1 VHLFSYPE
9 RGGTDL
15 PHPAVLKVAL
25 RQRPNASE
33 VSAEIMLLLE
43 LGVLV
48 LAQWRVIVD
57 ERKLLTDIECK
68 VLDCAAEGMTVDQT
82 AALRGV
88 SRNTIMIQR
97 RNVLRKIGAK
107 NMAQAIAKAFEL
119 GLLGTP

>member
-1 VHLFSYPE
+1 
-9 RGGTDL
+9 L

-25 RQRPNASE
+25 RQRPNVSE

-48 LAQWRVIVD
+48 LAQWRVTLD

>member
-1 VHLFSYPE
+1 
-9 RGGTDL
+9 L
-15 PHPAVLKVAL
+15 PYVAVFKVAL

-33 VSAEIMLLLE
+33 VSAQIMLLLE
-43 LGVLV
+43 VGVLV
-48 LAQWRVIVD
+48 LATQWRLILD

-97 RNVLRKIGAK
+97 RSVLRKIGAK
-107 NMAQAIAKAFEL
+107 NMAEAVAKAFEL
-119 GLLGTP
+119 GLLGAP

>member
-1 VHLFSYPE
+1 
-9 RGGTDL
+9 L

-33 VSAEIMLLLE
+33 VSAEIMLLLG

-48 LAQWRVIVD
+48 LAQWRVTLD